1 MRTKFAFL
9 SALFLLLVGQVVF
22 AQVTGTVQ
30 DGDGF
35 PIADA
40 EVTVRGSETST
51 TTNENG
57 AFSIEAKVGDV
68 LVVTDAMDNSQDF
81 SVTSNRMGVLKFGAA
96 VELEVVT
103 VTGSVFDPTANSKS
117 GVTVI
122 SAEALETLTPSM
134 SVDQML
140 AGKISG
146 LNSVGQQGGAP
157 GGVAN
162 VVIRGALGLNGG
174 NKSPLYVVNG
184 TYMNEDDVN
193 SINPNDIESI
203 EVLKEA
209 AKLAVFGSRG
219 ANGVIVIKTKSAR
232 KGQSIINYKTSIG
245 YSELMKL
252 PNFKVMGSSQLLNF
266 ESQLSGVL
274 NPVTGNPLGVGVA
287 RTPEQIAELSKI
299 NTDWED
305 EFTKGGFLTSHYLS
319 IATGGDKQSSNFSIG
334 YDDNSGNII
343 YYDGFQRITST
354 FNTNVAVNDRF
365 NYGLNVGGAYTTR
378 DNPRDRNNDQSPFRS
393 ILGNRPY
400 TTVYMMDADGNV
412 VLDAYGDPRF
422 NQAVNSA
429 GYTALDEMKYT
440 DLEYRNFRL
449 FGSGYLALEVFKNVT
464 ARTTFGATYDRYQA
478 ESFGQPRSILSGLLG
493 YNGYKSDSSADR
505 LDYNWQNEVTY
516 ANSWGKHNL
525 RATVASEYINESN
538 YFSRIGG
545 DGFQNNF
552 QTVLIL
558 ASNID
563 PAGSTYTNRWE
574 ISRFGYLGTAN
585 YDFDNK
591 YFIGA
596 YIRRDGTSL
605 AGLEAQYGT
614 FWGAEVAWDIA
625 KESFASSNPGWLN
638 ELRLSASYGEGGDD
652 SGLSNYSNILNI
664 ATQSQAGQTGTFPG
678 VMENNIFV
686 YQIANSLQTWEN
698 NRKLNLGLDFEF
710 FNRRLSGSFA
720 FFNDKRTDFLFDDN
734 LAFEA
739 GSPVIT
745 LNAGELENQGIELE
759 LSYDVFR
766 NKEGFN
772 LNIYGNITTIA
783 YKINSLSGG
792 LTEIFPSGT
801 FESMIH
807 RVGET
812 PFNFYMVRYAGVDQS
827 NGDALYYDID
837 GNITNVYSGEDAVLL
852 DKSPFPTLYGG
863 FGLNTSYRGVSL
875 RADFNYQSG
884 AYSYNNTYFDMM
896 NLTPT
901 TNGNNYHENAVNYW
915 QNPGDANVFQRPTSD
930 GFRYT
935 DQMLEK
941 NDYILFRS
949 LELAYTFDKQLFER
963 LPIKGFRV
971 FGQVQNLAVW
981 SKYKGNSIIGTGAS
995 ESSNVTSE
1003 GYVSGA
1009 FTHWSYPL
1017 SRVFTLG
1024 VNLTF

>member
-22 AQVTGTVQ
+22 AQVTGSVQ
-30 DGDGF
+30 DDFG
-35 PIADA
+35 PVSDA

-51 TTNENG
+51 TTDENG
-57 AFSIEAKVGDV
+57 MFSIDAKVGDV
-68 LVVTDAMDNSQDF
+68 LVVADAMGNTQDF
-81 SVTSNRMGVLKFGAA
+81 TVDSNRMGVLQFGS
-96 VELEVVT
+96 VELEAVT
-103 VTGSVFDPTANSKS
+103 VTGSVFDPTSNSKS

-122 SAEALETLTPSM
+122 DSEALETLTPSM

-140 AGKISG
+140 AGKVSG

-252 PNFKVMGSSQLLNF
+252 PNFEVMSSSQLLNF
-266 ESQLSGVL
+266 ENQLSAL
-274 NPVTGNPLGVGVA
+274 TNPVTGTSLGIGVA
-287 RTPEQIAELSKI
+287 RTPEEIAELSRI

-319 IATGGDKQSSNFSIG
+319 IASGSEKQSTNFSIG

-354 FNTNVAVNDRF
+354 FNTTVAVNDRF

-378 DNPRDRNNDQSPFRS
+378 DNPRDRNNDQSPFYS
-393 ILGNRPY
+393 ILNNRPY
-400 TTVYMMDADGNV
+400 STVYLLDDNGNT
-412 VLDAYGDPRF
+412 VLDEFGDPRF
-422 NQAVNSA
+422 NTVINSG

-440 DLEYRNFRL
+440 DLEFRNFRL

-464 ARTTFGATYDRYQA
+464 ARSTFGATYDRYQA

-493 YNGYKSDSSADR
+493 YNGYKSDSSTDR

-516 ANSWGKHNL
+516 ANSWGDHNV
-525 RATVASEYINESN
+525 RATVATEYINEST
-538 YFSRIGG
+538 YSSRISG
-545 DGFQNNF
+545 DGFPNNTQN
-552 QTVLIL
+552 VMIL
-558 ASNID
+558 ANNID
-563 PAGSTYTNRWE
+563 QSPDTNTNRWE
-574 ISRFGYLGTAN
+574 ISRFGYLATAN
-585 YDFDNK
+585 YDFASK

-596 YIRRDGTSL
+596 YVRRDGTSL
-605 AGLEAQYGT
+605 AGLDAQYGT

-625 KESFASSNPGWLN
+625 KETFANTNSGWLN
-638 ELRLSASYGEGGDD
+638 ELRLSFSYGEGGDD
-652 SGLSNYSNILNI
+652 SGLGLYSNILSI
-664 ATQSQAGQTGTFPG
+664 AQQPNAGIAGAYPG
-678 VMENNIFV
+678 VVENGIFV
-686 YQIANSLQTWEN
+686 NQVANSLQTWEN
-698 NRKLNLGLDFEF
+698 NKKLNVGLDFEF
-710 FNRRLSGSFA
+710 FNRRLNGSFA
-720 FFNDKRTDFLFDDN
+720 FFNDKRTDFLFDDI
-734 LAFEA
+734 LAPEA

-745 LNAGELENQGIELE
+745 LNAGELENQGMELE
-759 LSYDVFR
+759 LSYDVLR
-766 NKEGFN
+766 SKEGFN
-772 LNIYGNITTIA
+772 LNIYGNITSIG

-792 LTEIFPSGT
+792 LTEIFPANT
-801 FESMIH
+801 FEAMIH

-812 PFNFYMVRYAGVDQS
+812 PFNFYMVRYAGVDPS
-827 NGDALYYDID
+827 NGDALYYDIN
-837 GNITNVYSGEDAVLL
+837 GNITNVYSAEDAVML
-852 DKSPFPTLYGG
+852 DKSPLPTLYGG
-863 FGLNTSYRGVSL
+863 FGLNASYKGVGL

-884 AYSYNNTYFDMM
+884 AYSYNNTYFDLM
-896 NLTPT
+896 NINPT
-901 TNGNNYHENAVNYW
+901 ANGNNYHIDAANYW
-915 QNPGDANVFQRPTSD
+915 QNPGDTNVFQRPTAE
-930 GFRYT
+930 GLRYT

-941 NDYILFRS
+941 SDYILFRS
-949 LELAYTFDKQLFER
+949 LELSYTFDSQLFER
-963 LPIKGFRV
+963 LPIKGFRL
-971 FGQVQNLAVW
+971 FAQAQNLAVW
-981 SKYKGNSIIGTGAS
+981 SNYKGNSIIGTGSS